1 MNTIQT
7 NRKRSLVYW
16 LSALFCAWSFTAVQG
31 QNMVN
36 NRKGIV
42 YDYEKNVDMRLHT
55 FGWSVGMQFGKIKT
69 YYRTNFYECNIG
81 ELRHNKE
88 SRKTSEFSGLAAS
101 NFNTYTYG
109 KQNMAFALRGGVGRK
124 RYYSEKAAQKGVAV
138 GISYA
143 AGVSLALLKPYYLE
157 LQGIDRS
164 TSSLVRYSPAI
175 EKDFLDIYKIKDNAS
190 FQYGLNEIGVV
201 PGGYGRLG
209 VHLDWGAFD
218 EFLRALEV
226 GIQLD
231 VYAKKIP
238 ILVSAENRPYFM
250 NLYVSLQLGKRK

>member
-7 NRKRSLVYW
+7 NKRRTFFHW
-16 LSALFCAWSFTAVQG
+16 LSGLLCLLSVSTTYA
-31 QNMVN
+31 QNIVN

-42 YDYEKNVDMRLHT
+42 YDREKNVDLRLHT

-69 YYRTNFYECNIG
+69 YYKTNFYELNIG

-109 KQNMAFALRGGVGRK
+109 KQNMAFALRAGIGRK
-124 RYYSEKAAQKGVAV
+124 RYYTEKAAQKGVAV
-138 GISYA
+138 GITYS
-143 AGVSLALLKPYYLE
+143 AGVSAVLLKPYYLE

-164 TSSLVRYSPAI
+164 MSNIVKYSPAI
-175 EKDFLDIYKIKDNAS
+175 EKDFLDIYKIKDNAN
-190 FQYGLNEIGVV
+190 FQYGLNELNVI
-201 PGGYGRLG
+201 PGGYGRIGL
-209 VHLDWGAFD
+209 HLDWGAFD

-231 VYAKKIP
+231 VYPKKIP
-238 ILVSAENRPYFM
+238 ILVSSENRPYFM